1 MKSADRELIRLTAQ
15 IYIEHLKKWPD
26 GEAADHVIAAEQI
39 ARDILSRTY
48 EKDQSAKIH
57 NLECDLSF
65 YRAKIAKLNQE
76 IAALKSDDDVA
87 CQHDW
92 IKTPYGSKCVLCHEE
107 TAADM
112 RVKAF

>member
-15 IYIEHLKKWPD
+15 IY
-26 GEAADHVIAAEQI
+26 
-39 ARDILSRTY
+39 
-48 EKDQSAKIH
+48 
-57 NLECDLSF
+57 
-65 YRAKIAKLNQE
+65 QE